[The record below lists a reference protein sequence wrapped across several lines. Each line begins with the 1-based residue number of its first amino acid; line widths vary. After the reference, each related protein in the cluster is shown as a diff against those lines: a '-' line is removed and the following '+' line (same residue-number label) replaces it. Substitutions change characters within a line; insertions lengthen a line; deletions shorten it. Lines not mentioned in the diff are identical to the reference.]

1 MSANPYEV
9 EPLIAALGADAP
21 AGDNLEYD
29 PAFLALEQAGAGKPE
44 VEYGDKRYPAEP
56 PDWPTVHEQA
66 LALAARTR
74 DLRVAVWLLRA
85 GARLHGL
92 DGAARGLAL
101 LRGMLEGLWDSV
113 HPQLDASDDNDP
125 TMRLSALAPLFAP
138 AAAPADLLAASLA
151 PVRGSLTLR
160 ELALGLGGIGAAPG
174 EVVPT
179 EAGVLQ
185 ALQGLLA
192 THEALAGT
200 AEAAQRDARAIVA
213 LLEARL
219 GRDRAPDAAPLT
231 RLLDLLA
238 QAVARVRA
246 PQDAQADRGAE
257 VSAGPAGAASAPAAA
272 ATTSVGGIS
281 SRDDAVRAIG
291 RICDWIERHEPSNP
305 APLLLRRAQRLMNKS
320 FLDIVRDLAPNGV
333 DQVEMLA
340 GRPDEA

>member
-1 MSANPYEV
+1 MSANVYEV

-44 VEYGDKRYPAEP
+44 VEYGDRRYPAEP

-66 LALAARTR
+66 LALAGRTR

-92 DGAARGLAL
+92 EGAARALSL

-113 HPQLDASDDNDP
+113 HPQLDASDGDDP

-138 AAAPADLLAASLA
+138 AAVPADLLAAALA

-160 ELALGLGGIGAAPG
+160 ELALGLGGVEPASG

-179 EAGVLQ
+179 ESGVLQ

-192 THEALAGT
+192 SHAAL
-200 AEAAQRDARAIVA
+200 AEAAESAHRDGHAIVA
-213 LLEARL
+213 VLEQRV
-219 GRDRAPDAAPLT
+219 GHGRAPDAAPLT

-238 QAVARVRA
+238 GAVARVRA
-246 PQDAQADRGAE
+246 PQTSDAGGE
-257 VSAGPAGAASAPAAA
+257 AAAPTAPIDSTVAQPRPAAA
-272 ATTSVGGIS
+272 PVGTIA

>member
-9 EPLIAALGADAP
+9 EPLVAALSAEAP

-44 VEYGDKRYPAEP
+44 VEYGDRRYPAEP
-56 PDWPTVHEQA
+56 PDWQAVHEQA

-85 GARLHGL
+85 GARLQGL
-92 DGAARGLAL
+92 AGAARGLAL
-101 LRGMLEGLWDSV
+101 VRGLLEGLWDIV
-113 HPQLDASDDNDP
+113 HPQLDASDGGDP

-138 AAAPADLLAASLA
+138 AAVPADLLGAALA

-160 ELALGLGGIGAAPG
+160 ELALGLGAVDPIPH

-179 EAGVLQ
+179 ESGVIE
-185 ALQGLLA
+185 ALKGLLA
-192 THEALAGT
+192 THAGL
-200 AEAAQRDARAIVA
+200 AEAAESAHRDTHAIVA
-213 LLEARL
+213 LLERRV
-219 GRDRAPDAAPLT
+219 GRERAPDAVPLT

-238 QAVARVRA
+238 SAVARVRA
-246 PQDAQADRGAE
+246 PRPGGAGGE
-257 VSAGPAGAASAPAAA
+257 ASAGNGELDLAAVPARPVTSAGAIA
-272 ATTSVGGIS
+272 
-281 SRDDAVRAIG
+281 SRDDAVHAIG

>member
-9 EPLIAALGADAP
+9 EPLIAALRADAP

-56 PDWPTVHEQA
+56 PDWQTVHEQA

-92 DGAARGLAL
+92 DGAARGLTL

-113 HPQLDASDDNDP
+113 HPQLDASDGDDP
-125 TMRLSALAPLFAP
+125 TMRLSALASLFRP

-160 ELALGLGGIGAAPG
+160 ELALGLGAIDPASG

-231 RLLDLLA
+231 RLVDLLA

-246 PQDAQADRGAE
+246 PQAADVDRGAA
-257 VSAGPAGAASAPAAA
+257 AGPAGAAAAPAAA
-272 ATTSVGGIS
+272 AVGGIA

>member
-9 EPLIAALGADAP
+9 EPLIAALRADAP

-56 PDWPTVHEQA
+56 PDWQTVHEQA

-113 HPQLDASDDNDP
+113 HPQLDASDGDDP
-125 TMRLSALAPLFAP
+125 TMRLSALASLFRP

-160 ELALGLGGIGAAPG
+160 ELALGLGAIDPASG

-179 EAGVLQ
+179 ESGVLQ

-192 THEALAGT
+192 TNAELADA
-200 AEAAQRDARAIVA
+200 AESAARDAHAIVA
-213 LLEARL
+213 LLEQRV
-219 GRDRAPDAAPLT
+219 GSERTPDPVPLT

-238 QAVARVRA
+238 SAVARVRA
-246 PQDAQADRGAE
+246 PRPGDAG
-257 VSAGPAGAASAPAAA
+257 GAASEGTGAFDTNAAPLRPVAGAGA
-272 ATTSVGGIS
+272 IA
-281 SRDDAVRAIG
+281 SRDDAVHAIG